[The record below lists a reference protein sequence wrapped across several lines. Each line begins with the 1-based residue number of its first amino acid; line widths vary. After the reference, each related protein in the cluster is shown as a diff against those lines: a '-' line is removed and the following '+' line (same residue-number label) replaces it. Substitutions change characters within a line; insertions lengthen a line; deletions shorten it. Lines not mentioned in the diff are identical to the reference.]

1 MDSAEKPS
9 YSNYGICV
17 QKQTLLEW
25 KPIIDALLQKH
36 ASLKPFLLIYE
47 SDFAELLKDFRS
59 SKPKYTCFVAQ
70 PKEITKE
77 YYHSMHTFVRQID
90 EHSIYASTIFS
101 ILTGPD
107 LETTLKIAS
116 YAKPLNVETVLSN
129 TKLNFDPFKAGI
141 AFSELTQKLVYM
153 KTAGEEATKESL
165 DGTDDIVLGL
175 VEEIN
180 NNKVDLVVTS
190 AHARE
195 HDWRPAFRYPGGR
208 FTHIKH
214 TNKLIGVDLKTE
226 VHRIRSKNPKV
237 YLGCGNCL
245 IANMDAPCCMSLS
258 WMKCANVIQFAGYTV
273 PSWFGFAGWGINKY
287 FIETP
292 GKFSFSEAY
301 FANLQVLNYCKSLE
315 DNKNNTKND
324 LKSEEAIKEIYEKHY
339 NEEKSAV
346 REGLEYDQN
355 VVVLYGDP
363 AWQAKIS
370 GEQAEKA
377 QPYSIS
383 LEEVKPKI
391 WKLKVVC
398 LKECQWECPTAD
410 DHFTVPGRP
419 PFYIFKERFRNKL
432 KVIEGVL
439 ELTDLFAMMPLK
451 GKSKVGEVH
460 EAGFE
465 EIC

>member
-1 MDSAEKPS
+1 
-9 YSNYGICV
+9 
-17 QKQTLLEW
+17 
-25 KPIIDALLQKH
+25 
-36 ASLKPFLLIYE
+36 
-47 SDFAELLKDFRS
+47 
-59 SKPKYTCFVAQ
+59 
-70 PKEITKE
+70 
-77 YYHSMHTFVRQID
+77 
-90 EHSIYASTIFS
+90 
-101 ILTGPD
+101 
-107 LETTLKIAS
+107 
-116 YAKPLNVETVLSN
+116 
-129 TKLNFDPFKAGI
+129 
-141 AFSELTQKLVYM
+141 
-153 KTAGEEATKESL
+153 
-165 DGTDDIVLGL
+165 
-175 VEEIN
+175 
-180 NNKVDLVVTS
+180 
-190 AHARE
+190 
-195 HDWRPAFRYPGGR
+195 
-208 FTHIKH
+208 
-214 TNKLIGVDLKTE
+214 
-226 VHRIRSKNPKV
+226 
-237 YLGCGNCL
+237 
-245 IANMDAPCCMSLS
+245 MDAPCCMSLS